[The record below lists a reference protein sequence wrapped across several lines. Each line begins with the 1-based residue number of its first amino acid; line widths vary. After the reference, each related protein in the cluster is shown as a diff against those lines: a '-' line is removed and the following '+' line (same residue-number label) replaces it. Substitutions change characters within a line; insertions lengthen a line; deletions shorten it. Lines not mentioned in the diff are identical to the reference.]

1 MSDFLIIT
9 LAVFADVLFP
19 GPNFIL
25 CSSIAINSGYK
36 KALQLVYGII
46 LACIAWCI
54 FLIIGVVGLFKKY
67 PMLKSGVKLIG
78 GIYLILIG
86 LKMLFVSIRGQD
98 LFSIK
103 LNNINSNEKKILGR
117 YQNFAIG
124 FFNCILNP
132 EVGLFY
138 MVMFTRVIDKYGVN
152 YKLLAL
158 YSIDFIAVQL
168 LCFVFI
174 AMFFA
179 RIANKIYPYLRVL
192 NVFLSFLLL
201 YLSSKLLISILH

>member
-1 MSDFLIIT
+1 
-9 LAVFADVLFP
+9 
-19 GPNFIL
+19 
-25 CSSIAINSGYK
+25 
-36 KALQLVYGII
+36 
-46 LACIAWCI
+46 
-54 FLIIGVVGLFKKY
+54 
-67 PMLKSGVKLIG
+67 
-78 GIYLILIG
+78 
-86 LKMLFVSIRGQD
+86 MLFVSIRGQD